1 MALEGLIGERLI
13 RLGQDSSPDAPERF
27 HLRYLLL
34 VVFIVLGSLYA
45 APNLFAPD
53 FALQVRSAS
62 SDGRLPAQLEGRVL
76 EVLAGRDIEVKA
88 AEYSAQRLLLRFE
101 SGEDQLRAKSIMEAW
116 LNRDETRYVIALN
129 LASTTPAWLERL
141 GGKPM
146 SLGLD
151 LSGGIHFL
159 LEVDLEKA
167 VQDRLEADAENLRRI
182 FREQRLR
189 YERSDDWLVETRLE
203 VPFRTQETRDAAEAA
218 IADAVVEYE
227 VQSGTVRGLPGVIL
241 SLRPE
246 ELDEIREYAM
256 SQNLSS
262 LRNRVNELG
271 VSEPLVQAVGGSR
284 IIVDLPGVQDSADA
298 KRILNKFANLEFR
311 LEAPANA
318 SLARTERYQYE
329 GREVVLERS
338 NIVTG
343 DRVTNAIQNYDPE
356 TGMPQVSIDLDGV
369 GGELMNQATRNNVGN
384 RMGIIFIELV
394 PQATRT
400 ILDGEERIE
409 FENIENRR
417 VINVA
422 TIQSA
427 LGYRFRITGL
437 GFNEARDLA
446 LLLRAGALAVPM
458 YIVEERTVGASLGQ
472 ENIERGALSM
482 LIGMGLVVLFMLG
495 YYKVFG
501 LCAILALSVNLM
513 LLVAIMSV
521 LGATLT
527 LPGIAGVVLTVGMA
541 VDANVLIFSRIK
553 EELAR
558 SPPRTAIRAGFERA
572 FLTILDANVT
582 TFFVAIILLT
592 IGSGPVKGF
601 AVTLSIGI
609 VTSVFTA
616 IVGTRSLIHLI
627 YGRSTKA
634 KLAI

>member
-1 MALEGLIGERLI
+1 MALGSLIGDRLI
-13 RLGQDSSPDAPERF
+13 RMGREADSGAPEDFRLRF
-27 HLRYLLL
+27 VMLIIA
-34 VVFIVLGSLYA
+34 IVLGGIYA

-53 FALQVRSAS
+53 YALQLRSVG
-62 SDGRLPAQLEGRVL
+62 SDGRLSPALEARVTEAL
-76 EVLAGRDIEVKA
+76 TSRGIEVKSS
-88 AEYSAQRLLLRFE
+88 EYVPDRLLVRFV
-101 SGEDQLRAKSIMEAW
+101 SGDDQLRAKSILEGW
-116 LNRDETRYVIALN
+116 LNRDESRYVIALN

-141 GGKPM
+141 GGRPM

-159 LEVDLEKA
+159 LEVDLDSA
-167 VQDRLEADAENLRRI
+167 VRDRLESDAENFRRVLR
-182 FREQRLR
+182 ENRLR
-189 YERSDDWLVETRLE
+189 YQAAEEWLVEDRLQ
-203 VPFRTQETRDAAEAA
+203 VAFMDAGTRDSAE
-218 IADAVVEYE
+218 DALVDTTGEYE
-227 VQSGTVRGLPGVIL
+227 VQTETVRGLPGL
-241 SLRPE
+241 ELQLRPE
-246 ELDEIREYAM
+246 EIDEIRDYAM
-256 SQNLSS
+256 SQNLAS

-271 VSEPLVQAVGGSR
+271 VSEPLVQAAGRSR

-311 LEAPANA
+311 LVAGADA
-318 SLARTERYQYE
+318 SAARTERYEYE
-329 GREVVLERS
+329 DGEVVLERS

-343 DRVTNAIQNYDPE
+343 DRVTNAVQNFDPE
-356 TGMPQVSIDLDGV
+356 TSAPQVSIDLDGV

-384 RMGIIFIELV
+384 QMGIIFIERE
-394 PQATRT
+394 PQMTRT
-400 ILDGEERIE
+400 MVDGEEQVSFDTIE
-409 FENIENRR
+409 KRR

-437 GFNEARDLA
+437 GLGEARDLA

-482 LIGMGLVVLFMLG
+482 MIGMALVVVFMLAF
-495 YYKVFG
+495 YKVFG
-501 LCAILALSVNLM
+501 LAAVIALTLNLT
-513 LLVAIMSV
+513 LLTAIMSV

-558 SPPRTAIRAGFERA
+558 SPPQAAIRAGFERA

-592 IGSGPVKGF
+592 IGSGPIKGF

-609 VTSVFTA
+609 LTSVFTA
-616 IVGTRSLIHLI
+616 VVGTRSLVHLV
-627 YGRSTKA
+627 YGRRSVRS
-634 KLAI
+634 LAI

>member
-1 MALEGLIGERLI
+1 MALGSLIGDRLI
-13 RLGQDSSPDAPERF
+13 RIGREADPGAAEDFRLRF
-27 HLRYLLL
+27 AVLIFA
-34 VVFIVLGSLYA
+34 VVLGGIYA

-53 FALQVRSAS
+53 YALQLRSVV
-62 SDGRLPAQLEGRVL
+62 SDGRLSPQLEGRVNEAL
-76 EVLAGRDIEVKA
+76 TSRGIAVKSS
-88 AEYSAQRLLLRFE
+88 EYVPDRLLVRFA
-101 SGEDQLRAKSIMEAW
+101 SGEDQLRAKTILETW
-116 LNRDETRYVIALN
+116 LNRDESRYVIALN

-159 LEVDLEKA
+159 LEVDLGSA
-167 VQDRLEADAENLRRI
+167 VRDRLEADAENFRRVLR
-182 FREQRLR
+182 ENRLR
-189 YERSDDWLVETRLE
+189 YQAAEEWLVDDRLQ
-203 VPFRTQETRDAAEAA
+203 VAFTDAATRDGAEDAL
-218 IADAVVEYE
+218 ADTTAEYE
-227 VQSGTVRGLPGVIL
+227 VQSATVRGLPGL
-241 SLRPE
+241 ELRLRAE
-246 ELDEIREYAM
+246 ELDEIRDYAM
-256 SQNLSS
+256 SQNLAS

-271 VSEPLVQAVGGSR
+271 VSEPLVQAAGRSR

-311 LEAPANA
+311 LVAGPDA
-318 SLARTERYQYE
+318 SAARTERYAYE

-343 DRVTNAIQNYDPE
+343 DRVTNAVQNFDPE
-356 TGMPQVSIDLDGV
+356 TSAPQVSIDLDGV

-384 RMGIIFIELV
+384 QMGIIFIERE
-394 PQATRT
+394 PQTTRRMV
-400 ILDGEERIE
+400 DGEEQVSFDSVE
-409 FENIENRR
+409 KRR

-437 GFNEARDLA
+437 ALGEARDLA

-482 LIGMGLVVLFMLG
+482 MIGMGLVVVFMLG
-495 YYKVFG
+495 FYKVFG
-501 LCAILALSVNLM
+501 LAAVIALSLNLT
-513 LLVAIMSV
+513 LLTAIMSV

-558 SPPRTAIRAGFERA
+558 SPPQVAIRAGFERA

-609 VTSVFTA
+609 LTSVFTA
-616 IVGTRSLIHLI
+616 VVGTRSLVHLV
-627 YGRSTKA
+627 YGRRTVRS
-634 KLAI
+634 LAI

>member
-1 MALEGLIGERLI
+1 MGREGSPEGQEDFRL
-13 RLGQDSSPDAPERF
+13 RF
-27 HLRYLLL
+27 VILAIT
-34 VVFIVLGSLYA
+34 IVLGCIYA

-53 FALQVRSAS
+53 FALQVRSVS
-62 SDGRLPAQLEGRVL
+62 SDGRLSPRLETRVVEAL
-76 EVLAGRDIEVKA
+76 DSRSIAVKSTQFTP
-88 AEYSAQRLLLRFE
+88 ERLLVRFE
-101 SGEDQLRAKSIMEAW
+101 SGEEQLRAKSILEAW
-116 LNRDETRYVIALN
+116 LNRGETRYVIALN
-129 LASTTPAWLERL
+129 LASTTPDWLENL

-159 LEVDLEKA
+159 LEVDLETA
-167 VQDRLEADAENLRRI
+167 VEDRLEADAENFRRVL
-182 FREQRLR
+182 REQRLR
-189 YERSDDWLVETRLE
+189 YESSEDWAVGTRLE
-203 VPFRTQETRDAAEAA
+203 VPFLDEATRDAAVDA
-218 IADAVVEYE
+218 ISDATAEYE
-227 VQSGTVRGLPGVIL
+227 VQEGTARGLPAAIL
-241 SLRPE
+241 TLREE
-246 ELDEIREYAM
+246 ELDEIRQYAM

-311 LEAPANA
+311 LVALPDV
-318 SLARTERYQYE
+318 SLARIERYEYE
-329 GREVVLERS
+329 GREVLLERN

-343 DRVTNAIQNYDPE
+343 DRVTNAVQNYDPE
-356 TGMPQVSIDLDGV
+356 TSLPQVSIDLDGV
-369 GGELMNQATRNNVGN
+369 GGELMNQATSDNVGN
-384 RMGIIFIELV
+384 QMGIIFIERV
-394 PQATRT
+394 PQVVRT
-400 ILDGEERIE
+400 IEDGEEQIKYRNVE
-409 FENIENRR
+409 QRR

-437 GFNEARDLA
+437 GLGEARDLA

-482 LIGMGLVVLFMLG
+482 MIGMVLVVVFMLA

-501 LCAILALSVNLM
+501 LAAILALSLNLT
-513 LLVAIMSV
+513 LLAAIMSV

-527 LPGIAGVVLTVGMA
+527 LPGIAGIVLTVGMA

-558 SPPRTAIRAGFERA
+558 GPPQVAIRAGFERA

-616 IVGTRSLIHLI
+616 VVGTRSLIHLV
-627 YGRSTKA
+627 YGRRSVR

>member
-1 MALEGLIGERLI
+1 MALGNLIGDRLI
-13 RLGQDSSPDAPERF
+13 RMGREADSDGPEDFRLRF
-27 HLRYLLL
+27 L
-34 VVFIVLGSLYA
+34 VLIIALVLGVIYA

-53 FALQVRSAS
+53 YALQLRSVV
-62 SDGRLPAQLEGRVL
+62 SDGRLSPQLEGRVSEAL
-76 EVLAGRDIEVKA
+76 TSRGIAIKSS
-88 AEYSAQRLLLRFE
+88 EYVPDRLLVRFE
-101 SGEDQLRAKSIMEAW
+101 SGEDQLRAKSILEAW

-129 LASTTPAWLERL
+129 LASTTPEWLERL

-159 LEVDLEKA
+159 LEVDLDSA
-167 VQDRLEADAENLRRI
+167 VRDRLESDAENFRRVLR
-182 FREQRLR
+182 ENRLR
-189 YERSDDWLVETRLE
+189 YQAAEEWLMDDSLQVA
-203 VPFRTQETRDAAEAA
+203 FMDDATRDAAE
-218 IADAVVEYE
+218 DALTDTSSEYE
-227 VQSGTVRGLPGVIL
+227 VQPATVRGLPGL
-241 SLRPE
+241 EMRFRAE
-246 ELDEIREYAM
+246 ELDEIRDYAM
-256 SQNLSS
+256 SQNLAS

-271 VSEPLVQAVGGSR
+271 VSEPLVQAAGRSR

-311 LEAPANA
+311 LVAGPDA
-318 SLARTERYQYE
+318 SAARTERYEYE

-343 DRVTNAIQNYDPE
+343 DRVTNAVQNFDPE
-356 TGMPQVSIDLDGV
+356 TSAPQVSIDLDGV

-384 RMGIIFIELV
+384 QMGIIFIERE
-394 PQATRT
+394 PKATRRMV
-400 ILDGEERIE
+400 DGEEE
-409 FENIENRR
+409 VSFETVEKRR

-437 GFNEARDLA
+437 GLGEARDLA

-482 LIGMGLVVLFMLG
+482 MIGMGLVVVFMLAF
-495 YYKVFG
+495 YKVFG
-501 LCAILALSVNLM
+501 VAAVIALSLNLT
-513 LLVAIMSV
+513 LLTAIMSV

-558 SPPRTAIRAGFERA
+558 SPPQLAIRAGFERA
-572 FLTILDANVT
+572 LLTILDANVT

-592 IGSGPVKGF
+592 IGSGPIKGF

-609 VTSVFTA
+609 LTSVFTA
-616 IVGTRSLIHLI
+616 VVGTRSLIHLV
-627 YGRSTKA
+627 YGRRSVRR
-634 KLAI
+634 LAI

>member
-1 MALEGLIGERLI
+1 MALGSLIGDRLI
-13 RLGQDSSPDAPERF
+13 RIGREADPGAAEDFRLRF
-27 HLRYLLL
+27 AVLIFA
-34 VVFIVLGSLYA
+34 VVLGGIYA

-53 FALQVRSAS
+53 YALQLRSVV
-62 SDGRLPAQLEGRVL
+62 SDGRLSPQLEGRVNEAL
-76 EVLAGRDIEVKA
+76 TSRGIAVKSS
-88 AEYSAQRLLLRFE
+88 EYVPDRLLVRFA
-101 SGEDQLRAKSIMEAW
+101 SGEDQLRAKSILEAW
-116 LNRDETRYVIALN
+116 LNRDESRYVIALN

-159 LEVDLEKA
+159 LEVDLDSA
-167 VQDRLEADAENLRRI
+167 VRDRLEADAENFRRVLR
-182 FREQRLR
+182 ENRLR
-189 YERSDDWLVETRLE
+189 YQAAEEWLVDDRLQ
-203 VPFRTQETRDAAEAA
+203 VAFMDAATRDGAEDAL
-218 IADAVVEYE
+218 ADTTAEYE
-227 VQSGTVRGLPGVIL
+227 VQSATVRGLPGL
-241 SLRPE
+241 ELRLRAE
-246 ELDEIREYAM
+246 ELDEIRDYAM
-256 SQNLSS
+256 SQNLAS

-271 VSEPLVQAVGGSR
+271 VSEPLVQAAGRSR

-311 LEAPANA
+311 LVAGPDA
-318 SLARTERYQYE
+318 SAARTERYAYE

-343 DRVTNAIQNYDPE
+343 DRVTNAVQNFDPE
-356 TGMPQVSIDLDGV
+356 TSAPQVSIDLDGV

-384 RMGIIFIELV
+384 QMGIIFIERE
-394 PQATRT
+394 PQTTRRMV
-400 ILDGEERIE
+400 DGEEQVSFDSVE
-409 FENIENRR
+409 KRR

-437 GFNEARDLA
+437 ALGEARDLA

-482 LIGMGLVVLFMLG
+482 MIGMGLVVVFMLG
-495 YYKVFG
+495 FYKVFG
-501 LCAILALSVNLM
+501 LAAVIALSLNLT
-513 LLVAIMSV
+513 LLTAIMSV

-558 SPPRTAIRAGFERA
+558 SPPQVAIRAGFERA

-609 VTSVFTA
+609 LTSVFTA
-616 IVGTRSLIHLI
+616 VVGTRSLVHLV
-627 YGRSTKA
+627 YGRRTVRS
-634 KLAI
+634 LAI

>member
-1 MALEGLIGERLI
+1 MALGSLIGDRII
-13 RLGQDSSPDAPERF
+13 RLGRDGSPDGQEDFRLRF
-27 HLRYLLL
+27 VIL
-34 VVFIVLGSLYA
+34 VFAIVLGCVYA

-53 FALQVRSAS
+53 YALQVRSVG
-62 SDGRLPAQLEGRVL
+62 SDGRLSPQLETRVVEAL
-76 EVLAGRDIEVKA
+76 KDREIAVKA
-88 AEYSAQRLLLRFE
+88 TQFTPERLLVRFG
-101 SGEDQLRAKSIMEAW
+101 SGEDQLRAKSILEAW
-116 LNRDETRYVIALN
+116 LNRGETRYVIALN
-129 LASTTPAWLERL
+129 LASTTPDWLENL

-159 LEVDLEKA
+159 LEVDLETA
-167 VQDRLEADAENLRRI
+167 VQDRLEADSENFRRVLR
-182 FREQRLR
+182 ENRLR
-189 YERSDDWLVETRLE
+189 YQSSEDWAVGTRLE
-203 VPFRTQETRDAAEAA
+203 VPFLDEATRDAAEDA
-218 IADAVVEYE
+218 ISDTTAEYE
-227 VQSGTVRGLPGVIL
+227 VQAGTVRGLPGVVL
-241 SLRPE
+241 TLREE
-246 ELDEIREYAM
+246 ELDEIRQYAM

-311 LEAPANA
+311 LVAGPDA
-318 SLARTERYQYE
+318 SLARVERYEYE
-329 GREVVLERS
+329 GREVLLERN

-343 DRVTNAIQNYDPE
+343 DRVTNAVQNYDPE
-356 TGMPQVSIDLDGV
+356 TSLPQVSIDLDGV
-369 GGELMNQATRNNVGN
+369 GGELMNQATRDNVGN
-384 RMGIIFIELV
+384 QMGIIFIERVPEVVRTLV
-394 PQATRT
+394 
-400 ILDGEERIE
+400 DGEEQIE
-409 FENIENRR
+409 YRNVEQRR

-437 GFNEARDLA
+437 GLGEARDLA

-482 LIGMGLVVLFMLG
+482 MIGMVLVVIFMLA

-501 LCAILALSVNLM
+501 LAAILALSLNLT
-513 LLVAIMSV
+513 LIAAIMSV

-527 LPGIAGVVLTVGMA
+527 LPGIAGIVLTVGMA

-558 SPPRTAIRAGFERA
+558 SPPQVAIRAGFERA

-616 IVGTRSLIHLI
+616 VVGTRSLIHLV
-627 YGRSTKA
+627 YGRRSVR

>member
-1 MALEGLIGERLI
+1 MSDRLI
-13 RLGQDSSPDAPERF
+13 RMGRETAPEAQEDFR
-27 HLRYLLL
+27 LRILLL
-34 VVFIVLGSLYA
+34 VVAIALGAIYA
-45 APNLFAPD
+45 VPNLFTPD
-53 FALQVRSAS
+53 FALQVRSVN
-62 SDGRLPAQLEGRVL
+62 SDGRLAPQLAPRVVEVLEGRG
-76 EVLAGRDIEVKA
+76 LAVKSSQFSP
-88 AEYSAQRLLLRFE
+88 ERLLIRFE
-101 SGEDQLRAKSIMEAW
+101 SGEDQLRAKAIMEAW
-116 LNRDETRYVIALN
+116 LNRGETRYVIALN
-129 LASTTPAWLERL
+129 LASTTPAWLQQL

-159 LEVDLEKA
+159 LEVDLETA
-167 VQDRLEADAENLRRI
+167 VRDRLEADAENFRRLLR
-182 FREQRLR
+182 EERLR
-189 YERSDDWLVETRLE
+189 YQRSENWVVGTRLE
-203 VPFRTQETRDAAEAA
+203 VPFADEATRDAAEQ
-218 IADAVVEYE
+218 VFEGSVTEYE
-227 VQSGTVRGLPGVIL
+227 VQAESVAGLPGLVL
-241 SLRPE
+241 SLREE
-246 ELDEIREYAM
+246 ELDEIRQYAM

-311 LEAPANA
+311 LVAAPDA
-318 SLARTERYQYE
+318 SLARSERYEYE
-329 GREVVLERS
+329 GRQVLLERNS
-338 NIVTG
+338 IVTG
-343 DRVTNAIQNYDPE
+343 DRVINAVQNFDPE
-356 TGMPQVSIDLDGV
+356 TSLPQVSIDLDGV
-369 GGELMNQATRNNVGN
+369 GGELMNQVTRDNVGN
-384 RMGIIFIELV
+384 QMGIIFIERVPEVVRTLV
-394 PQATRT
+394 
-400 ILDGEERIE
+400 DGEEQIE
-409 FENIENRR
+409 YRNVEQRR

-437 GFNEARDLA
+437 GLGEARDLA

-482 LIGMGLVVLFMLG
+482 LIGMGLVVVFMIG
-495 YYKVFG
+495 FYKVFG
-501 LCAILALSVNLM
+501 LAAVVALSVNLM
-513 LLVAIMSV
+513 LLTAIMSV

-527 LPGIAGVVLTVGMA
+527 LPGIAGIVLTVGMA

-558 SPPRTAIRAGFERA
+558 SPPQVAIRAGFERA

-616 IVGTRSLIHLI
+616 VVGTRSLIHLM
-627 YGRSTKA
+627 YGRRSVRS
-634 KLAI
+634 LAI

>member
-1 MALEGLIGERLI
+1 MALGSLIGDRLI
-13 RLGQDSSPDAPERF
+13 RMGRDADPSAPEDFRLRF
-27 HLRYLLL
+27 AIL
-34 VVFIVLGSLYA
+34 VLALVLGVIYA
-45 APNLFAPD
+45 APNLFTPD
-53 FALQVRSAS
+53 YALQLRSVV
-62 SDGRLPAQLEGRVL
+62 SDGRLSPQLEGRVTEAL
-76 EVLAGRDIEVKA
+76 TSRGIAIKSS
-88 AEYSAQRLLLRFE
+88 EYVPDRLLVRFA
-101 SGEDQLRAKSIMEAW
+101 SGDEQLRAKSILEAW
-116 LNRDETRYVIALN
+116 LNRDETRYVVALN

-159 LEVDLEKA
+159 LEVDLDSA
-167 VQDRLEADAENLRRI
+167 VRDRLEADAENFRRVLRDN
-182 FREQRLR
+182 RLR
-189 YERSDDWLVETRLE
+189 YQAAEEWLVEDSLQ
-203 VPFRTQETRDAAEAA
+203 VAFMDAATRDAAEDALADTAA
-218 IADAVVEYE
+218 EYE
-227 VQSGTVRGLPGVIL
+227 VQAATVRGLAGL
-241 SLRPE
+241 ELRLRTE
-246 ELDEIREYAM
+246 ELDEIRDYAM
-256 SQNLSS
+256 SQNLAS

-271 VSEPLVQAVGGSR
+271 VSEPLVQAAGRSR

-311 LEAPANA
+311 LVAGPDVSA
-318 SLARTERYQYE
+318 ARTERYEYE

-343 DRVTNAIQNYDPE
+343 DRVTNAVQNFDPE
-356 TGMPQVSIDLDGV
+356 TSAPQVSIDLDGV
-369 GGELMNQATRNNVGN
+369 GGELMNQATRSNVGN
-384 RMGIIFIELV
+384 QMGIIFIERE
-394 PQATRT
+394 PKATRRMV
-400 ILDGEERIE
+400 DGEEE
-409 FENIENRR
+409 VSFETVEKRR

-437 GFNEARDLA
+437 GLGEARDLA

-482 LIGMGLVVLFMLG
+482 MIGMALVVVFMLAF
-495 YYKVFG
+495 YKVFG
-501 LCAILALSVNLM
+501 VAAVIALALNLT
-513 LLVAIMSV
+513 LLTAIMSV

-558 SPPRTAIRAGFERA
+558 SPPQLAIRAGFERA
-572 FLTILDANVT
+572 LLTILDANVT

-609 VTSVFTA
+609 LTSVFTA
-616 IVGTRSLIHLI
+616 VVGTRSLIHLV
-627 YGRSTKA
+627 YGRRTVRR
-634 KLAI
+634 LAI

>member
-1 MALEGLIGERLI
+1 MALGSLIGDRLI
-13 RLGQDSSPDAPERF
+13 RIGREADPGAAEDFRLRF
-27 HLRYLLL
+27 AVLIFA
-34 VVFIVLGSLYA
+34 VVLGGIYA

-53 FALQVRSAS
+53 YALQLRSVV
-62 SDGRLPAQLEGRVL
+62 SDGRLSPQLEGRVNEAL
-76 EVLAGRDIEVKA
+76 TSRGIAVKSS
-88 AEYSAQRLLLRFE
+88 EYVPDRLLVRFA
-101 SGEDQLRAKSIMEAW
+101 SGEDQLRAKTILETW
-116 LNRDETRYVIALN
+116 LNRDESRYVIALN

-159 LEVDLEKA
+159 LEVDLDSA
-167 VQDRLEADAENLRRI
+167 VRDRLEADAENFRRVLR
-182 FREQRLR
+182 ENRLR
-189 YERSDDWLVETRLE
+189 YQAAEEWLVDDRLQ
-203 VPFRTQETRDAAEAA
+203 VAFMDAATRDGAEDAL
-218 IADAVVEYE
+218 ADTTAEYE
-227 VQSGTVRGLPGVIL
+227 VQSATVRGLPGL
-241 SLRPE
+241 ELRLRAE
-246 ELDEIREYAM
+246 ELDEIRDYAM
-256 SQNLSS
+256 SQNLAS

-271 VSEPLVQAVGGSR
+271 VSEPLVQAAGRSR

-311 LEAPANA
+311 LVAGPDA
-318 SLARTERYQYE
+318 SAARTERYAYE

-343 DRVTNAIQNYDPE
+343 DRVTNAVQNFDPE
-356 TGMPQVSIDLDGV
+356 TSAPQVSIDLDGV

-384 RMGIIFIELV
+384 QMGIIFIERE
-394 PQATRT
+394 PQTTRRMV
-400 ILDGEERIE
+400 DGEEQVSFDSVE
-409 FENIENRR
+409 KRR

-437 GFNEARDLA
+437 ALGEARDLA

-482 LIGMGLVVLFMLG
+482 MIGMGLVVVFMLG
-495 YYKVFG
+495 FYKVFG
-501 LCAILALSVNLM
+501 LAAVIALSLNLT
-513 LLVAIMSV
+513 LLTAIMSV

-558 SPPRTAIRAGFERA
+558 SPPQVAIRAGFERA

-609 VTSVFTA
+609 LTSVFTA
-616 IVGTRSLIHLI
+616 VVGTRSLVHLV
-627 YGRSTKA
+627 YGRRTVRS
-634 KLAI
+634 LAI

>member
-13 RLGQDSSPDAPERF
+13 RLGRDSSPDASEDFR
-27 HLRYLLL
+27 LRYLLL
-34 VVFIVLGSLYA
+34 IIVIVIGALYA

-53 FALQVRSAS
+53 FALQLRSTS
-62 SDGRLPAQLEGRVL
+62 SDGRLPQRLEARVV
-76 EVLAGRDIEVKA
+76 EVLASRDIAVKSTQFSP
-88 AEYSAQRLLLRFE
+88 ERLLVRFD

-116 LNRDETRYVIALN
+116 LNRGETRYVIALN
-129 LASTTPAWLERL
+129 LASTTPAWLENL

-159 LEVDLEKA
+159 LEVDLARA
-167 VQDRLEADAENLRRI
+167 VEDRLEADAENLRRI
-182 FREQRLR
+182 LREQRLR
-189 YERSDDWLVETRLE
+189 YESSDEWLVNGRLE
-203 VPFRTQETRDAAEAA
+203 APFLTEETRDAAEEAIRDAA
-218 IADAVVEYE
+218 VEYE
-227 VQSGTVRGLPGVIL
+227 MKTGLVKGRPGLLL
-241 SLRPE
+241 SLRSE
-246 ELDEIREYAM
+246 EVDEIRQYAM

-311 LEAPANA
+311 LVAPPDA
-318 SLARTERYQYE
+318 SLARSERHEYE

-343 DRVTNAIQNYDPE
+343 DRVTNAIQNYDAE
-356 TGMPQVSIDLDGV
+356 TGLPQVSIDLDGV

-384 RMGIIFIELV
+384 QMGIVFIELV
-394 PQATRT
+394 PEAVRT
-400 ILDGEERIE
+400 MVDGEESIE
-409 FENIENRR
+409 YRSVENRR

-482 LIGMGLVVLFMLG
+482 LIGMGLVVVFMIG
-495 YYKVFG
+495 YYKLFG
-501 LCAILALSVNLM
+501 LAAVLALGVNLM
-513 LLVAIMSV
+513 LLAAIMSV

-527 LPGIAGVVLTVGMA
+527 LPGIAGIVLTVGMA
-541 VDANVLIFSRIK
+541 VDANVLIFSRIR

-558 SPPRTAIRAGFERA
+558 SPPRVAIRAGFERA

-592 IGSGPVKGF
+592 IGSGPIKGF

-616 IVGTRSLIHLI
+616 VVGTRSLIHLI
-627 YGRSTKA
+627 YGRRSLS

>member
-1 MALEGLIGERLI
+1 MA
-13 RLGQDSSPDAPERF
+13 
-27 HLRYLLL
+27 
-34 VVFIVLGSLYA
+34 LGSLIGDRLVRMGRESEPGAPEDFRLRFLVLAIAVVLGVVYA

-53 FALQVRSAS
+53 YALQLRSVA
-62 SDGRLPAQLEGRVL
+62 SDGRLSPQLEARVTEAL
-76 EVLAGRDIEVKA
+76 TSRGIAIKSS
-88 AEYSAQRLLLRFE
+88 EYASDRLLVRFA
-101 SGEDQLRAKSIMEAW
+101 SGEDQLRAKSILEAW
-116 LNRDETRYVIALN
+116 LNRDESRYVIALN
-129 LASTTPAWLERL
+129 LASTTPAWLERF

-159 LEVDLEKA
+159 LEVDLNSA
-167 VQDRLEADAENLRRI
+167 VRDRLEADAENFRRVLRDN
-182 FREQRLR
+182 RLR
-189 YERSDDWLVETRLE
+189 YEASQEWLVEDVLQ
-203 VPFRTQETRDAAEAA
+203 VAFMDAATRDGAE
-218 IADAVVEYE
+218 DALTDTTAEYD
-227 VQSGTVRGLPGVIL
+227 VRQATVRGLPGL
-241 SLRPE
+241 ELRLRDE
-246 ELDEIREYAM
+246 EVEEIRDYAM
-256 SQNLSS
+256 SQNLAS

-271 VSEPLVQAVGGSR
+271 VSEPLVQAAGRSR

-311 LEAPANA
+311 LVAGPDVSA
-318 SLARTERYQYE
+318 ARVERYEYE
-329 GREVVLERS
+329 GREVVLERN

-343 DRVTNAIQNYDPE
+343 DRVTNAVQNFDPE
-356 TGMPQVSIDLDGV
+356 TSAPQVSIDLDGV

-384 RMGIIFIELV
+384 QMGIIFIERE
-394 PQATRT
+394 PQARRT
-400 ILDGEERIE
+400 VVDGEEQISFETIE
-409 FENIENRR
+409 KRR

-437 GFNEARDLA
+437 GLGEARDLA

-482 LIGMGLVVLFMLG
+482 MIGMGLVVVFMLG
-495 YYKVFG
+495 FYQVFG
-501 LCAILALSVNLM
+501 LAAVLALSLNLV
-513 LLVAIMSV
+513 LLTAIMSV

-558 SPPRTAIRAGFERA
+558 SPPQAAIRAGFERA

-609 VTSVFTA
+609 LTSVFTA
-616 IVGTRSLIHLI
+616 VVGTRSLVHLV
-627 YGRSTKA
+627 YGRRSVRR
-634 KLAI
+634 LAI

>member
-1 MALEGLIGERLI
+1 MGRGGASDGPEDFRLRFLILAI
-13 RLGQDSSPDAPERF
+13 A
-27 HLRYLLL
+27 
-34 VVFIVLGSLYA
+34 IVLGCIYA

-53 FALQVRSAS
+53 HALQVRSVG
-62 SDGRLPAQLEGRVL
+62 SDGRLSPQLETRVTQAL
-76 EVLAGRDIEVKA
+76 ISREIAVKSSQFTP
-88 AEYSAQRLLLRFE
+88 ERLLVRFK
-101 SGEDQLRAKSIMEAW
+101 SGEDQLRAKSILEAW
-116 LNRDETRYVIALN
+116 LNREETRYVIALN
-129 LASTTPAWLERL
+129 LASTTPAWLENL

-159 LEVDLEKA
+159 LEVDIETA
-167 VQDRLEADAENLRRI
+167 VQDRLEADAENFRRVLR
-182 FREQRLR
+182 EHRLR
-189 YERSDDWLVETRLE
+189 YQSSEDWAVGTRLE
-203 VPFRTQETRDAAEAA
+203 VPFLDEATRDAAV
-218 IADAVVEYE
+218 DALSDASVEYDL
-227 VQSGTVRGLPGVIL
+227 QAGTVSGLPGVLL
-241 SLRPE
+241 SLRE
-246 ELDEIREYAM
+246 GELDEIRQYAM

-311 LEAPANA
+311 LVARPDA
-318 SLARTERYQYE
+318 SLARVERYEYE
-329 GREVVLERS
+329 GREVLLERN

-343 DRVTNAIQNYDPE
+343 DRVTNAVQNYDPE
-356 TGMPQVSIDLDGV
+356 TSLPQVSIDLDGV
-369 GGELMNQATRNNVGN
+369 GGELMNQATRDNVGN
-384 RMGIIFIELV
+384 QMGIIFIERV
-394 PQATRT
+394 PEVVRT
-400 ILDGEERIE
+400 FEDGEEQIE
-409 FENIENRR
+409 YRNVEQRR

-437 GFNEARDLA
+437 GLGEARDLA

-482 LIGMGLVVLFMLG
+482 VIGMVLVVLFMLG
-495 YYKVFG
+495 YYRVFG
-501 LCAILALSVNLM
+501 LAAIIALSLNLT
-513 LLVAIMSV
+513 LIAAIMSV

-527 LPGIAGVVLTVGMA
+527 LPGIAGIVLTVGMA

-558 SPPRTAIRAGFERA
+558 SGPQVAIRAGFERA

-616 IVGTRSLIHLI
+616 VVGTRSLIHLV
-627 YGRSTKA
+627 YGRRSVR

>member
-1 MALEGLIGERLI
+1 MALGSLIGDRIVRMGREGSPEGREDFRL
-13 RLGQDSSPDAPERF
+13 RF
-27 HLRYLLL
+27 VLL
-34 VVFIVLGSLYA
+34 VVAIVLGCIYA

-53 FALQVRSAS
+53 HALQVRSVS
-62 SDGRLPAQLEGRVL
+62 SDGRLSPQLEARVAQALDGR
-76 EVLAGRDIEVKA
+76 GISVKSSQFS
-88 AEYSAQRLLLRFE
+88 AERLLVRFE
-101 SGEDQLRAKSIMEAW
+101 SGEDQLRAKSILEAW
-116 LNRDETRYVIALN
+116 LNRGEIRYVIALN
-129 LASTTPAWLERL
+129 LASTTPDWLGNL

-159 LEVDLEKA
+159 LEVDLETA
-167 VQDRLEADAENLRRI
+167 VKDRLEADAENFRRLL
-182 FREQRLR
+182 REQRLR
-189 YERSDDWLVETRLE
+189 YQSSEDWASGTRLE
-203 VPFRTQETRDAAEAA
+203 VAFLDDAIRDVAEDA
-218 IADAVVEYE
+218 ISDATAEYE

-241 SLRPE
+241 TLREE
-246 ELDEIREYAM
+246 ELDEIRQYAM

-311 LEAPANA
+311 LVAGPDA
-318 SLARTERYQYE
+318 SLARVERYEYE
-329 GREVVLERS
+329 GREVLLERD

-343 DRVTNAIQNYDPE
+343 DRVTNAVQNYDPE
-356 TGMPQVSIDLDGV
+356 TSLPQVSIDLDGV
-369 GGELMNQATRNNVGN
+369 GGELMNQATRDNVGN
-384 RMGIIFIELV
+384 DMGIIFIERVPEVVRTLV
-394 PQATRT
+394 
-400 ILDGEERIE
+400 DGEEQVEYRNVE
-409 FENIENRR
+409 QRR

-437 GFNEARDLA
+437 GLGEARDLA

-482 LIGMGLVVLFMLG
+482 LIGMALVVVFMLI

-501 LCAILALSVNLM
+501 LAAILALSLNLT
-513 LLVAIMSV
+513 LLTAIMSV

-558 SPPRTAIRAGFERA
+558 SPPQVAIRAGFERA

-616 IVGTRSLIHLI
+616 VVGTRSLIHLI
-627 YGRSTKA
+627 YGRRTVRR
-634 KLAI
+634 LAI

>member
-34 VVFIVLGSLYA
+34 VVFIVLGALYA